1 MTLID
6 ELNEIN
12 NELSK
17 EESSKYYD
25 IARQIVN
32 IERQSY
38 YGNETSS
45 GRLKKIRQIVADA
58 AMRDK

>member
-1 MTLID
+1 MALID
-6 ELNEIN
+6 ELKQVN

-17 EESSKYYD
+17 EENSKYYD

-38 YGNETSS
+38 YGNESSS
-45 GRLKKIRQIVADA
+45 GRLKKIRQIIADA
-58 AMRDK
+58 AIKDK